1 MKKCENVKM
10 LPIPIPF
17 TNWNWKL
24 VLATMATVA
33 TFSAFAD
40 AGVVEETVTVAKGW
54 NAVYIESTPESPG
67 AAAFFADLSVTKA
80 SCYLSS
86 VYASTAQLAGD
97 GKEISQKPVSH
108 LVYDL
113 HDEVNSTL
121 KNIVGGQCYFLY
133 ATNAAEKTFLGVP
146 QLPHVSWQASA
157 GGFATFAPVS
167 APKGESVLSTTYF
180 GEGPCG
186 ATHAGAPQAAW
197 GTDPVAPSIGPLNA
211 FNRKPKVEGGKVYAF
226 ESDVAGEWP
235 GVIDVATDIGG
246 FDFSDGVA
254 KVGVTVRN
262 AGTQE
267 REVRL
272 SLADSAREGDAR
284 PQLYLY
290 IPPGAASRSSWT
302 QFASTN
308 AVLSAGESRT
318 FIFQCDKSAMTDG
331 VNYAAVLAVEDLSGT
346 KMRVRLPVS
355 AAKDAAR
362 EGVGAYPAGLW
373 IGQAQ
378 VMQVSDVEGNLKN
391 AGGAMKGT
399 LLLHVDGSGR
409 MTLLQRV
416 AVAQVQDEDGA
427 WRTALYRDLGDVPR
441 GTSARRVSS
450 VFIDTANR
458 ATQAGANTD
467 ASASEFGR
475 EATFRFTVGERSK
488 ENPFRHA
495 WHPDHD
501 GRKADYSADSPSG
514 DVPANFIGSIKPES
528 FSVTNQIAFVWADDN
543 GRSTYSRTPE
553 ETTFGRLD
561 WKLTGLTKHPI
572 MMRGLFTLKRVS
584 DAVEIKEEE

>member
-1 MKKCENVKM
+1 MKHITEYLSLLAL
-10 LPIPIPF
+10 LP
-17 TNWNWKL
+17 
-24 VLATMATVA
+24 AA
-33 TFSAFAD
+33 AFASYIS
-40 AGVVEETVTVAKGW
+40 ETVTVSKGW
-54 NAVYIESTPESPG
+54 NAVYIESTPENPD
-67 AAAFFADLSVTKA
+67 AAAFFADLAVTKA

-86 VYASTAQLAGD
+86 VYSTTAQLADD
-97 GKEISQKPVSH
+97 GREISQKPVSH

-121 KNIVGGQCYFLY
+121 KNIVGGQCYFLF
-133 ATNAAEKTFLGVP
+133 ATNAAIRTFLGVP
-146 QLPHVSWQASA
+146 QLPHVSWQVSA

-167 APKGESVLSTTYF
+167 APVGESMLSTTYF

-186 ATHAGAPQAAW
+186 ATHAGVPHSVW
-197 GTDPVAPSIGPLNA
+197 GSDPVAPSIAPVNA

-226 ESDVAGEWP
+226 ESDAADEWP
-235 GVIDVATDIGG
+235 GVIDVATDLGG
-246 FDFSDGVA
+246 LDFSDGVA
-254 KVGVTVRN
+254 KASVIVRN

-272 SLADSAREGDAR
+272 SLADSAREGDVR
-284 PQLYLY
+284 PQLFIY

-302 QFASTN
+302 EFASTN
-308 AVLSAGESRT
+308 VVLSAGESRT
-318 FIFQCDKSAMTDG
+318 FVFQCDKSAMTDG
-331 VNYAAVLAVEDLSGT
+331 TNYAAVLAVEDLSGT

-355 AAKDAAR
+355 ATKDAVR

-378 VMQVSDVEGNLKN
+378 MMQVSDVEGNLKN
-391 AGGAMKGT
+391 AGGSMKGT

-416 AVAQVQDEDGA
+416 AVAQERAADGA
-427 WRTALYRDLGDVPR
+427 WRTALYRDLDDVPR
-441 GTSARRVSS
+441 GTAARRVSS
-450 VFIDTANR
+450 IFIDTANR
-458 ATQAGANTD
+458 ATPSGTNTD
-467 ASASEFGR
+467 TSASEFGR

-501 GRKADYSADSPSG
+501 GKKADYSGESPSG

-528 FSVTNQIAFVWADDN
+528 FSVTNQIAFAWSDDN

-553 ETTFGRLD
+553 ETTFGRID

-572 MMRGLFTLKRVS
+572 VMRGLFTLKRVS
-584 DAVEIKEEE
+584 DAVEIKEEK